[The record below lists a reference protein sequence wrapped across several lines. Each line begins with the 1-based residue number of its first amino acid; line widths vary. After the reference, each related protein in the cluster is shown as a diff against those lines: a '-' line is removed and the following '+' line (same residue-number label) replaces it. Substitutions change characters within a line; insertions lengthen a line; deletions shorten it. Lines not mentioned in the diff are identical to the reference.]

1 MPDAEISA
9 PLIRTL
15 ADALEVDSRVV
26 SDNSQ
31 RKCFSLSEINQMAF
45 AAREGTAIMM
55 FLLLA
60 MAATAAFAADP
71 RMVTVPDQTPP
82 LATAPAPAP
91 RPSQP
96 MIQGLERAP
105 AVQPGAGQNGTEQ
118 APLFVR
124 VLPDP
129 KTADEAEGERRE
141 REARAANEQ
150 GLTTYTRDLWL
161 ATIALALVALLQAAL
176 FLWQL
181 VLLRRS
187 VQDSA
192 VAAAAAR
199 EAAAAARAN
208 ADATKT
214 NADTANRQLLLS
226 QQPRLRISNVIFRL
240 PAGSLAAP
248 ALFHPGNPVGGQ
260 LYVRNIGGSKAT
272 ITESH
277 CIVFWRKGSLPMER
291 PYEGD
296 AGNNFLGHPIVQPG
310 VGATGIFNTLQ
321 PGSTAQVMG
330 DEGTDVLQGKDW
342 RIWVMG
348 WIEFLDDLT
357 IPRRVVFCREWT
369 ADGMGEG
376 RLKPVDDR
384 DYDRDQ

>member
-1 MPDAEISA
+1 M
-9 PLIRTL
+9 
-15 ADALEVDSRVV
+15 
-26 SDNSQ
+26 
-31 RKCFSLSEINQMAF
+31 
-45 AAREGTAIMM
+45 TAIPMPELPRAGEARGVLPARSFGHFIPM
-55 FLLLA
+55 RILLFLLLTV
-60 MAATAAFAADP
+60 AATAAFAADP
-71 RMVTVPDQTPP
+71 RIVTVPDQTLPP
-82 LATAPAPAP
+82 TTTPAPAP
-91 RPSQP
+91 KPSQP
-96 MIQGLERAP
+96 MIPGLEGPPAP
-105 AVQPGAGQNGTEQ
+105 QPGAGQNGTEQ
-118 APLFVR
+118 SPWFVR
-124 VLPDP
+124 VLPTP
-129 KTADEAEGERRE
+129 KTAEEAAAERRE
-141 REARAANEQ
+141 QDARAANEL
-150 GLTTYTRDLWL
+150 GLTTYTRGLWL
-161 ATIALALVALLQAAL
+161 ATGALALVAFAQALL

-181 VLLRRS
+181 ILLRRS

-192 VAAAAAR
+192 VAAGAAR

-214 NADTANRQLLLS
+214 NADTANRQLLLT
-226 QQPRLRISNVIFRL
+226 QQPRLRISNVVFRQ

-277 CIVFWRKGSLPMER
+277 CIVFWRNGGLPMER

-296 AGNNFLGHPIVQPG
+296 AGNNFLGHPILQPG
-310 VGATGIFNTLQ
+310 EGATGIFNTLQ

-330 DEGTDVLQGKDW
+330 DQAPDVLRGKDW

-348 WIEFLDDLT
+348 WIEFVDDLR
-357 IPRRVVFCREWT
+357 IPRRVVFCREWI
-369 ADGMGEG
+369 ADARGEG